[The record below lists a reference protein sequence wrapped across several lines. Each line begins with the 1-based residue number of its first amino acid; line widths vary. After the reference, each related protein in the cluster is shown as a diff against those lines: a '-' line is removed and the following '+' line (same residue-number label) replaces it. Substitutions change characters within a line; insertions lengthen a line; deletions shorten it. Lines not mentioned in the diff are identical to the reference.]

1 MSNTYLLI
9 GASSDVGST
18 YIRHLA
24 KKNDG
29 DLCILAHCFGR
40 PEKFDAIKAEFPELD
55 IKVFKADLSDLSET
69 ERLIKDI
76 RDTGRV
82 PEKFMFLPAPA
93 FSYMRIKEL
102 DTDRVEQSFRIQAES
117 FLKPAS
123 GFFPDMKKIEGARA
137 VVMLTKYVADEM
149 PPKFMTDYI
158 VAKYALLGA
167 MKAAA
172 AEYGGGKLMINGIS
186 PDMMDT
192 SFLKNMDPK
201 IKEMAVYQKGRLM
214 MPEDLVAVFD
224 EMLSAGYLLNGVNR
238 SVTLG

>member
-18 YIRHLA
+18 YIWHLA

-69 ERLIKDI
+69 ERMIKDI

-93 FSYMRIKEL
+93 FSYMRLKDL
-102 DTDRVEQSFRIQAES
+102 DTGRVEQSFRIQAES
-117 FLKPAS
+117 FLMLAS

-167 MKAAA
+167 VKAAA

-192 SFLKNMDPK
+192 SFLKDMDPM
-201 IKEMAVYQKGRLM
+201 IKELAVYQNGRLM
-214 MPEDLVAVFD
+214 TPEDLVDVFD
-224 EMLSAGYLLNGVNR
+224 EMLSAEYSVNGENR
-238 SVTLG
+238 CVTLG

>member
-1 MSNTYLLI
+1 MSNTYLVI

-24 KKNDG
+24 EKDDG

-40 PEKFDAIKAEFPELD
+40 PEKFDAIKKDFPELD
-55 IKVFKADLSDLSET
+55 IRVFKADLSDQEET

-93 FSYMRIKEL
+93 FSYMRLKEL
-102 DTDRVEQSFRIQAES
+102 DLNRVEESFRIQAES
-117 FLKPAS
+117 FLMLAS
-123 GFFPDMKKIEGARA
+123 EFFPDMKKIEASRA

-167 MKAAA
+167 MKSAA

-201 IKEMAVYQKGRLM
+201 IKEMAVYQNGRLM
-214 MPEDLVAVFD
+214 TPGDLVGVFD
-224 EMLSAGYLLNGVNR
+224 EMLSAEYSVNGENR
-238 SVTLG
+238 CVKLG

>member
-1 MSNTYLLI
+1 MSNTYLVI

-24 KKNDG
+24 GRKEEG
-29 DLCILAHCFGR
+29 LCILAHCFGR
-40 PEKFDAIKAEFPELD
+40 PEKFDAIKTEFPELD
-55 IKVFKADLSDLSET
+55 IRVFKADLSDLSET
-69 ERLIKDI
+69 EKLIKDI

-82 PEKFMFLPAPA
+82 PEKFLFLPAPA
-93 FSYMRIKEL
+93 FSYMRLKDL
-102 DTDRVEQSFRIQAES
+102 DISRVDESFRIQAES
-117 FLKPAS
+117 FLMLAS
-123 GFFPDMKKIEGARA
+123 EFCPDMKKTEGTRA
-137 VVMLTKYVADEM
+137 LVMLTKYVADDL

-172 AEYGGGKLMINGIS
+172 SEYGGGKLMINGIS

-192 SFLKNMDPK
+192 SFLKNMDSR

-214 MPEDLVAVFD
+214 TPEDLVEAFD
-224 EMLSAGYLLNGVNR
+224 EMLSAEYNGNGENR
-238 SVTLG
+238 CVTLG